1 MCLIGSMLDVNNILV
16 FMSLKG
22 VHIKCFL
29 LVRLMPFVKEI
40 QGPVNGKWP
49 IRFAL
54 EGRLM
59 PISR

>member
-29 LVRLMPFVKEI
+29 LARLMPFVKEI
-40 QGPVNGKWP
+40 QGPVNGK
-49 IRFAL
+49 
-54 EGRLM
+54 
-59 PISR
+59 